1 MAGTEFSRKRSS
13 EDPRTPVIVGVGQFT
28 ERIDDPDYR
37 GISAVDLATEAV
49 RAALSDTGADVATV
63 AKAIEVFAGLRQF
76 EICTPF
82 TDPPLGCSD
91 NYVRSVAQRVGAD
104 PARAVLEPIGG
115 NGPQKLVTEFA
126 GAIAAGDVE
135 VVLVLGS
142 ESGSTAKYFA
152 GRARASEATGEKF
165 DKPDFTEHVGGQLE
179 DRGYGFE
186 QYTSEYTALHGL
198 TGAPVQYGLLDNAR
212 RARLGLG
219 VADYR
224 ERMAELFAP
233 FSKVAAKNP
242 FSSSPVE
249 RTVEEIVT
257 VTDENRMICDPYP
270 RLLVARDTV
279 NQGAAAVLMSV
290 DAARRLG
297 VPEEKWVY
305 LRGHANQTEQDML
318 DRVDVGVSYSA
329 KQAVAEALRTAGIGI
344 DDVATFDLYSCFPFP
359 VFAVCDDFGLAADD
373 PRDLTLTGGLPY
385 FGGPGN
391 SYSLHGIAETVAEMR
406 DKPGSFGLVGANGG
420 VMSKYSVGVYSTE
433 PADWVP
439 DRSTAL
445 QEDIAALPKV
455 AVTRNATGPGVIET
469 YSVRYDWPVRTGVIV
484 GRLDADGSRFM
495 ALTED
500 DDLVTLMSDGDPLGA
515 AIAVTSG
522 EDGVNRAALA

>member
-1 MAGTEFSRKRSS
+1 MSV
-13 EDPRTPVIVGVGQFT
+13 DPRTPVVVGVGQFT
-28 ERIDDPDYR
+28 ERIDDPGYR
-37 GISAVDLATEAV
+37 GMSAVDLATEAV
-49 RAALSDTGADVATV
+49 RAALADTGADVAAV
-63 AKAIEVFAGLRQF
+63 AQAIEVFAGLRQF

-82 TDPPLGCSD
+82 DKPLLGASD
-91 NYVRSVAQRVGAD
+91 NYVRSVAKRVGAD
-104 PARAVLEPIGG
+104 PVRAVLEPIGG

-126 GAIAAGDVE
+126 GDVAAGDVE

-142 ESGSTAKYFA
+142 EPGSTAKYFA
-152 GRARASEATGEKF
+152 DRD

-186 QYTSEYTALHGL
+186 RYMNEYTAKHGL

-212 RARLGLG
+212 RARLGLS
-219 VADYR
+219 VAEYR
-224 ERMAELFAP
+224 GKMAELFAP

-249 RTVEEIVT
+249 RSVEEIET
-257 VTDENRMICDPYP
+257 VTDDNRMICDPYP

-279 NQGAAAVLMSV
+279 NQGAAAIVMSV
-290 DAARRLG
+290 AAAQRLG

-305 LRGHANQTEQDML
+305 LRGHADQTEQDLL
-318 DRVDVGVSYSA
+318 DRVDVSVSYSA
-329 KQAVAEALRTAGIGI
+329 KQAVAEALRVAGIGV

-359 VFAVCDDFGLAADD
+359 VFAVCDEFDLAAGD
-373 PRDLTLTGGLPY
+373 PRGLTLTGGLPY

-406 DKPGSFGLVGANGG
+406 ERPGKFGLVGANGG

-433 PADWVP
+433 PADWAP
-439 DRSTAL
+439 DRSKEL
-445 QEDIAALPKV
+445 QDDIAALSKI
-455 AVTRNATGPGVIET
+455 AVTRNADGPGTIET
-469 YSVRYDWPVRTGVIV
+469 YSVRYDWPVTTGVII

-495 ALTED
+495 ALCED
-500 DDLVTLMSDGDPLGA
+500 EDLVALMTGGDPIGA
-515 AIAVTSG
+515 QIAVKST
-522 EDGVNRAALA
+522 EDGVNRATFA